1 MRYTYE
7 DLLNDPGLYAR
18 IRNDARRE
26 RAEAIDRLIVQ
37 PIRNF
42 FASHAARPHLARQG

>member
-7 DLLNDPGLYAR
+7 DLLSNPDVLDR
-18 IRNDARRE
+18 IREEAHRE
-26 RAEAIDRLIVQ
+26 RARAMHELVIS
-37 PIRNF
+37 PIKNF

>member
-7 DLLNDPGLYAR
+7 DLLNDPSLYAR

-26 RAEAIDRLIVQ
+26 RAEAVDRLIVQ
-37 PIRNF
+37 PIRNL
-42 FASHAARPHLARQG
+42 FASHAARPNLARQG

>member
-7 DLLNDPGLYAR
+7 DLLNDPSLYER
-18 IRNDARRE
+18 IRNEAHRE
-26 RAEAIDRLIVQ
+26 RAKAVDRLIVQ

-42 FASHAARPHLARQG
+42 FAGHAARPHLARQG